1 MEGPIK
7 LSGKAMSELV
17 DKGIL
22 KRADV
27 LVTRSKGSLLGWL
40 IRFGTQ
46 SYWNHAA
53 MVYVIR
59 NPELGYDS
67 TFIIE
72 SGGGGIDIHN
82 IAHYFERPK
91 KYDVGIKRL
100 EKDWFQSDG
109 DDGGLRF
116 RRKVRGFALEEIDD
130 KYNHRLILDIA
141 RKILRQLVLAA
152 IFPCLRWKEPSRRRA
167 RVPGIASRLDINA
180 YICSGFVQWAY
191 YRGVGKVLAETND
204 ADSQKL
210 RDVIFNHEVGH
221 DDGEEVLLSTTPAD
235 LANSD
240 KLTWKYIVKD
250 GDVWEVNGQ
259 DDVDSVL
266 GKRLA
271 KSYLSGVKWCLVCHF
286 GK

>member
-1 MEGPIK
+1 MVAKK
-7 LSGKAMSELV
+7 LSKGAMVELV
-17 DKGIL
+17 ETGEL
-22 KRADV
+22 KRADI

-40 IRFGTQ
+40 IRFGTN

-82 IAHYFERPK
+82 IGHYFEHPK

-100 EKDWFQSDG
+100 EKDWFQNDRE
-109 DDGGLRF
+109 DGGLRF
-116 RRKVRGFALEEIDD
+116 RRRVRGFAIEEIDD

-141 RKILRQLVLAA
+141 RKILRQIILSA
-152 IFPCLRWKEPSRRRA
+152 IFPWLRRKEPSQRRVRMPKIA
-167 RVPGIASRLDINA
+167 RRLDINA

-191 YRGVGKVLAETND
+191 YRGVGKVLAETGDTDN
-204 ADSQKL
+204 QKL
-210 RDVIFNHEVGH
+210 RDVIFNPEVGQ
-221 DDGEEVLLSTTPAD
+221 DDSEEALLSTTPAD
-235 LANSD
+235 LASND

-250 GDVWEVNGQ
+250 GVVWEVSRQKDIDAVIKPG
-259 DDVDSVL
+259 
-266 GKRLA
+266 
-271 KSYLSGVKWCLVCHF
+271 
-286 GK
+286 

>member
-1 MEGPIK
+1 MDGPIK

-17 DKGIL
+17 DKGKL

-40 IRFGTQ
+40 IRFGTR

-100 EKDWFQSDG
+100 EKDWFQNDMNDG
-109 DDGGLRF
+109 DGGLRF

-130 KYNHRLILDIA
+130 TAEQTNADI
-141 RKILRQLVLAA
+141 KDELRSAMNDIRALQ
-152 IFPCLRWKEPSRRRA
+152 KE
-167 RVPGIASRLDINA
+167 ITD
-180 YICSGFVQWAY
+180 
-191 YRGVGKVLAETND
+191 
-204 ADSQKL
+204 
-210 RDVIFNHEVGH
+210 
-221 DDGEEVLLSTTPAD
+221 LS
-235 LANSD
+235 
-240 KLTWKYIVKD
+240 
-250 GDVWEVNGQ
+250 
-259 DDVDSVL
+259 
-266 GKRLA
+266 KRLME
-271 KSYLSGVKWCLVCHF
+271 KSDISWQEKQQIQDLLDKQAALQNRIENIRLL
-286 GK
+286 

>member
-1 MEGPIK
+1 M
-7 LSGKAMSELV
+7 
-17 DKGIL
+17 DKGKL

-82 IAHYFERPK
+82 VAHYLERPK

-100 EKDWFQSDG
+100 GKDWFQNDE
-109 DDGGLRF
+109 DDGLRF

-130 KYNHRLILDIA
+130 KYNHRLIVDIA
-141 RKILRQLVLAA
+141 RKLLRQLVLAA
-152 IFPCLRWKEPSRRRA
+152 IFPWLHWKKSSQRRA

-191 YRGVGKVLAETND
+191 YRGVGKVLEETDD

-210 RDVIFNHEVGH
+210 QDVIFNPEVRH
-221 DDGEEVLLSTTPAD
+221 DDSEEVLLSTTPAD
-235 LANSD
+235 LAGSD

-250 GDVWEVNGQ
+250 GNVWEVNGRNE
-259 DDVDSVL
+259 VGFVL
-266 GKRLA
+266 GK
-271 KSYLSGVKWCLVCHF
+271 K
-286 GK
+286 